1 MCWWGEVLQ
10 RFEGRLD
17 NDTVE
22 VAGLHE
28 RLAVCT
34 ALGTARWGRTAE
46 GVASVGSIHCDVMAQ
61 RRDEGVLAVAPQRRM
76 SMRGLWRACGGAAGG
91 DGAAAIAPGDAV
103 PKRARH

>member
-10 RFEGRLD
+10 RFEGCLD

-34 ALGTARWGRTAE
+34 ALGTARVARWGPTAE
-46 GVASVGSIHCDVMAQ
+46 GRWGMRQLITVRPTIKRTPTRSCTASG
-61 RRDEGVLAVAPQRRM
+61 
-76 SMRGLWRACGGAAGG
+76 
-91 DGAAAIAPGDAV
+91 
-103 PKRARH
+103 